1 MAFLIKR
8 LLLLLVA
15 LAVGL
20 APQAMAFV
28 GLSRRFAHSQAI
40 ALPGWSGRNH
50 GIRLL
55 NPLQAMAPYVEGDPL
70 PLGSLVGYQ
79 LDVPFEFLH
88 LGIHVGPGNSYL
100 KEMTG
105 QSDLDPDKHYVIEY
119 SGPTRFSGMPQ
130 SIPAGRLVKGKGGQ
144 NIWITP
150 MKPSTDWYAF
160 EIDSSHYGAPYSG
173 QETIERALSQLD
185 SSFGGYD
192 VINNNCQHFAVWA
205 RYGVKSMCL
214 GDEGKQVV
222 GRHLGGM
229 AAFAF
234 FGAIGASALVF
245 GTWALCGLNIL
256 TAGTGQQRGRQIL
269 FID

>member
-1 MAFLIKR
+1 MAFITKR
-8 LLLLLVA
+8 LVLLVA

-20 APQAMAFV
+20 APRTISAFV
-28 GLSRRFAHSQAI
+28 GLSTRHSQAI
-40 ALPGWSGRNH
+40 RLPGWSTRRNQYYR
-50 GIRLL
+50 IKSL
-55 NPLQAMAPYVEGDPL
+55 NPLQAKPYVEGDPL
-70 PLGSLVGYQ
+70 PLGSLVGYN

-88 LGIHVGPGNSYL
+88 LGIHAGPGNSYL

-130 SIPAGRLVKGKGGQ
+130 SKPAGRLVKGKGGQ

-150 MKPSTDWYAF
+150 MRPSTDWYVL

-173 QETIERALSQLD
+173 QETIERALSHLD

-192 VINNNCQHFAVWA
+192 VISNNCRHFAVWA

-234 FGAIGASALVF
+234 FGAIGAPALVI

-256 TAGTGQQRGRQIL
+256 TARTGGQLCRRIS